1 MIVSNGQY
9 GVLAR
14 RNKLQSL
21 KIPPNTHPSLAL
33 QRYLQ
38 AHKPKQRDNQATMPE
53 EELLNAVAQIGASD
67 VYKAAFQRWQRF
79 ATGQPSDRARVQF
92 TLTASSPIAIGL
104 GNASPL
110 EVGLTLHH
118 TYGMPI
124 LPGSALKGLCRRGA
138 RHLLRDGKL
147 DQREF
152 DYLFGT
158 GGDAHAAVGAVV
170 FYDAWYVPD
179 SVQGKPFHR
188 DVITVHHP
196 QYYGSRGKE
205 SPTDFDDPNPV
216 PFLVV
221 KPSAQFLFVLEA
233 RSKPWA
239 EFTKNLLVW
248 CLANLGVGAKTNAGY
263 GYLAVSSS
271 ASQRTPLSD
280 PFQAHELVWEQ
291 ALVKWIAGSQQLH
304 ATNLQNQKEK
314 ATISGAQAKQIF
326 EKFAPETQE
335 KLKTKG
341 IQAQVKLQKTGNQRT
356 IVDIIPQE

>member
-1 MIVSNGQY
+1 MIVLNGRY
-9 GVLAR
+9 GVMAR
-14 RNKLQSL
+14 RSKLQSL
-21 KIPPNTHPSLAL
+21 EIPPTTHPGLVL
-33 QRYLQ
+33 QRYLL
-38 AHKPKQRDNQATMPE
+38 AHKPKQRDNQDTMPE
-53 EELLNAVAQIGASD
+53 EALLNAVAEIGASD
-67 VYKAAFQRWQRF
+67 VYKAAFQRWQQF

-124 LPGSALKGLCRRGA
+124 LPGSALKGVCRRGA
-138 RHLLRDGKL
+138 RQLLREGKL
-147 DQREF
+147 SQKEF

-158 GGDAHAAVGAVV
+158 GGDTNAAVGAVV
-170 FYDAWYVPD
+170 FYDAWYVPS

-196 QYYGSRGKE
+196 GYYGSRGKE

-221 KPSAQFLFVLEA
+221 KPSAQFLFVLES
-233 RSKPWA
+233 RSNQWA
-239 EFTKNLLVW
+239 EFTTNLLVW
-248 CLANLGVGAKTNAGY
+248 CLTNLGIGAKTNAGY
-263 GYLAVSSS
+263 GYFAVSSS
-271 ASQRTPLSD
+271 ASQRTPQSD
-280 PFQAHELVWEQ
+280 TFQAHELVWERAQ
-291 ALVKWIAGSQQLH
+291 VKWIAGSQQLH
-304 ATNLQNQKEK
+304 ATNLQNPQEK

-326 EKFAPETQE
+326 EKFAPEIQE
-335 KLKTKG
+335 KLKTRG

-356 IVDIIPQE
+356 IVDIVPQE

>member
-1 MIVSNGQY
+1 VIVSNGQY

-14 RNKLQSL
+14 RSKLRSL
-21 KIPPNTHPSLAL
+21 EIPANTHPGLAL

-38 AHKPKQRDNQATMPE
+38 AHKPKQRDNQAAMPE
-53 EELLNAVAQIGASD
+53 EKLLDAVAQIGASD
-67 VYKAAFQRWQRF
+67 VYKAVFNRWRQF
-79 ATGQPSDRARVQF
+79 ATEQPSNRARLHF
-92 TLTASSPIAIGL
+92 TLTAESPIAIGL

-138 RHLLRDGKL
+138 RILLKEGKL
-147 DQREF
+147 SQDAF
-152 DYLFGT
+152 NYLFGT
-158 GGDAHAAVGAVV
+158 GGDTNAAVGAVV

-196 QYYGSRGKE
+196 GYYGSRGKE

-221 KPSAQFLFVLEA
+221 KPGAQFLFVLEA

-239 EFTKNLLVW
+239 EFTQNLLVW

-263 GYLAVSSS
+263 GYFAISSS
-271 ASQRTPLSD
+271 TSQRIPQSD
-280 PFQAHELVWEQ
+280 AFQAHEIVWEQ
-291 ALVKWIAGSQQLH
+291 AQVKWIAGSQQLH
-304 ATNLQNQKEK
+304 ATNLQKPQEK
-314 ATISGAQAKQIF
+314 AVISGAQAKQIF